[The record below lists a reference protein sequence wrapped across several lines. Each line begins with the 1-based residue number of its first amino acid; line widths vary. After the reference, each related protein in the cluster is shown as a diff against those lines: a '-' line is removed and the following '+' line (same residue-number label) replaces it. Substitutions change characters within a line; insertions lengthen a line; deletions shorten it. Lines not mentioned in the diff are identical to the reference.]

1 MKAFD
6 FFCGAGGLTR
16 GLIDAGI
23 EVIAGYDSDE
33 RCRAT
38 YEHNNPA
45 TTFVHEDIRSVS
57 SADILLRMQSLE
69 TGNNVLFAA
78 CAPCQPFSSHR
89 KRHTKSQNPRL
100 LNAFSRL
107 VESVQPAFVLMEN
120 VPGMA
125 KVQGFSTY
133 KRFLKT
139 LSSNGYKYDSQV
151 LDAKHFGVPQNRR
164 RLVLLASKK
173 GRITLPTP
181 IFGKNLRPF
190 VTVRETIRR
199 FPRINAGETHPE
211 VPNHVAASV
220 SPLNLVRLRNTPHD
234 GGDRRAWPK
243 SIWLKCHKGAYSGH
257 PDVYGRLYWD
267 RPAPTLTGHCNSL
280 SNGRYGHPD
289 QDRAISLRE
298 AASLQSFPGDYVF
311 FGANNHIAMQIGNAV
326 PVRLAQRLGEHVL
339 NAARNFGSISEL
351 G

>member
-33 RCRAT
+33 KCRST
-38 YEHNNPA
+38 YEHNNPG

-57 SADILLRMQSLE
+57 SADILLRLQSHE
-69 TGNNVLFAA
+69 TADNVLFAA
-78 CAPCQPFSSHR
+78 CAPCQPFSSQR
-89 KRHTKSQNPRL
+89 KRYTKSQNARL

-107 VESVQPAFVLMEN
+107 VESVQPAFVLIEN

-125 KVQGFSTY
+125 RVQGFSTY
-133 KRFLKT
+133 RRFLKT
-139 LSSNGYKYDSQV
+139 LSLNGYRYDSRV

-164 RLVLLASKK
+164 RLVLMASKK
-173 GRITLPTP
+173 GSITLPTP

-190 VTVRETIRR
+190 MTVRETINR
-199 FPRINAGETHPE
+199 FPQINAGEAHPE

-220 SPLNLVRLRNTPHD
+220 SPLNLMRLRNTPHD
-234 GGDRRAWPK
+234 GGDRRAWPQ
-243 SIWLKCHKGAYSGH
+243 SIWLNCHKGTYSGH
-257 PDVYGRLYWD
+257 TDVYGRLYWD
-267 RPAPTLTGHCNSL
+267 RPAPTLTGRCNSL

-298 AASLQSFPGDYVF
+298 AASLQSFPGDYIF
-311 FGANNHIAMQIGNAV
+311 FGSNNHIAMQIGNAV
-326 PVRLAQRLGEHVL
+326 PVRLAQQLGEHIL
-339 NAARNFGSISEL
+339 NTARNSDFNDQV
-351 G
+351 